1 MKPDIQPQYNQ
12 VPLVHDPTARLLENL
27 LEKADILVEIKKY
40 QVDKEAE
47 VAYEELKL
55 EQKKIDE
62 TAKLDVRNKIFAGV
76 IILFCLGAYLT
87 LTYWGKS
94 TSELNIIIS
103 ALITASIAGA
113 FNYLNKKPKDEGN
126 KD

>member
-1 MKPDIQPQYNQ
+1 MDSNIQPQYSQ
-12 VPLVHDPTARLLENL
+12 TPQVHDPTARLLENL
-27 LEKADILVEIKKY
+27 LEKADLFVQVKKY
-40 QVDKEAE
+40 QADKEAE
-47 VAYEELKL
+47 VAFEEIKL
-55 EQKKIDE
+55 EAKKIDE
-62 TAKLDVRNKIFAGV
+62 AAKLDLRNKIFAGA
-76 IILFCLGAYLT
+76 IILFCLVAYLT

-113 FNYLNKKPKDEGN
+113 FNYLNKKPKEDGN